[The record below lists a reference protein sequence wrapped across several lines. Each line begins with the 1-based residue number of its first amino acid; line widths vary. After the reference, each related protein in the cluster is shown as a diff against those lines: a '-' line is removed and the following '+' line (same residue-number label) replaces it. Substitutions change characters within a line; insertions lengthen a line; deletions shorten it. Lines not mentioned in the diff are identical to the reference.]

1 MFSGKIFSFDENG
14 TISASD
20 VESESDV
27 KDSNRDS
34 IANRRRRK
42 RRMTEAEEA
51 AAILAVVPGS
61 RSVAWFPLWDS
72 TLERWYAGTLVWSMS
87 ALRPLDPQE
96 DITYLATF
104 GNSIM
109 TEIARL
115 NAAVKSQMKENFLS
129 SISHELRSPLH
140 GILASVE
147 LLEES
152 EMDNL
157 QKDMVETV
165 RSCGTTLLETID
177 HVLEFSRIKK
187 AIKTTEDRKRDRTR
201 SRLRGRHR
209 DSDESDVSNIKCL
222 TEEVVE
228 SVLASRSF
236 RAGSDT
242 AGSVERLDKVAL
254 AILNI
259 GWHRSWVFRI
269 DQAALR
275 RILMNVFSE
284 YPHTFINLIFAL
296 LPELQ
301 TNTDTGNAL
310 KYTETGFVSVDVS
323 VTSMLGDVKKPGLIM
338 NIRDSGKGMSHE
350 FLNTHAYT
358 PFRQEDPLSVGTG
371 LGLSIVKQ
379 LVQDL
384 KGQVSIESEAGCG
397 THVKIRVPLVEAA
410 PSRNV
415 ELPDILDIR
424 SKVQQK
430 RACIISHGFDAL
442 SDISEIP
449 DGVLQ
454 PDAEALYLLRSSV
467 EGTLKNWFD
476 LEVIHAPHVRGI
488 ESSVFLA
495 LETEEKDEQIRILD
509 EEARSDKPHPI
520 MIIIQKP
527 HSSASDFTTSNGI
540 RVYNMRLP

>member
-1 MFSGKIFSFDENG
+1 M
-14 TISASD
+14 ISNSD
-20 VESESDV
+20 ADTESDV
-27 KDSNRDS
+27 NGSNRDS
-34 IANRRRRK
+34 VASRRK
-42 RRMTEAEEA
+42 KRRRMTQADEA
-51 AAILAVVPGS
+51 AAVLAVVPGS

-72 TLERWYAGTLVWSMS
+72 ALERWYAGTLIWSMS
-87 ALRPLDPQE
+87 ATRPLDPHE

-109 TEIARL
+109 TEIARM

-147 LLEES
+147 LLEET
-152 EMDNL
+152 ELDNL

-187 AIKTTEDRKRDRTR
+187 AIKSTENRKRERTR
-201 SRLRGRHR
+201 SRLRGRYR
-209 DSDESDVSNIKCL
+209 DSDDGAVSNIKSL
-222 TEEVVE
+222 TEEVVD

-236 RAGSDT
+236 RAGSDDT
-242 AGSVERLDKVAL
+242 AGSVERLDKVAI

-259 GWHRSWVFRI
+259 GWHRSWMFRI

-275 RILMNVFSE
+275 RILMNVFSK
-284 YPHTFINLIFAL
+284 YPGTDLSITILS
-296 LPELQ
+296 ELQ
-301 TNTDTGNAL
+301 TDTEIGNAL
-310 KYTETGFVSVDVS
+310 KYTEAGFVSVDVS
-323 VTSMLGDVKKPGLIM
+323 VTSMFGDSKKPDLVM
-338 NIRDSGKGMSHE
+338 TIRDSGKGMSHE
-350 FLNTHAYT
+350 FLSTHAYT

-384 KGQVSIESEAGCG
+384 KGHVDIESEAGCG
-397 THVKIRVPLVEAA
+397 TQVRIRVPLVEA
-410 PSRNV
+410 PSSLNT
-415 ELPDILDIR
+415 ELQDILDIKSR
-424 SKVQQK
+424 VQQK
-430 RACIISHGFDAL
+430 KACIISHGFDAL

-454 PDAEALYLLRSSV
+454 PEAEALFLLRSSM
-467 EGTLKNWFD
+467 EGTLRNWFD
-476 LEVIHAPHVRGI
+476 FEVIHSPSVRDVQ
-488 ESSVFLA
+488 SSVFLA
-495 LETEEKDEQIRILD
+495 LETEQKDEQIRLLD
-509 EEARSDKPHPI
+509 EKARPDEPRPI

-527 HSSASDFTTSNGI
+527 HSSASDFTTRNGI